1 MKKFDDI
8 YLDIKLKIE
17 QSEYKANDLLPSEHQ
32 LTEMYQVS
40 RETVRKALKV
50 LLEHGYIQKKQGKGS
65 IVLDRRQFNFSVSG
79 LTSFKELQELQNM
92 PSHTKVIENK
102 IMKAPKFL
110 VDMGLVSAKDNVIKL
125 IRQRIVNHDVV
136 IVDTDYINAQLVKQ
150 LPTSEMEQSLY
161 RYLEEE
167 QGLQIAYAKKEV
179 TVEPLTELDR
189 LYMPED
195 FNTHVVVVRGQVFL
209 EDTQFIQYTESR
221 HRLDKFKFID
231 FARRI
236 RV

>member
-8 YLDIKLKIE
+8 YLDIKTKIE
-17 QSEYKANDLLPSEHQ
+17 NFEYKANDLLPSEHQ
-32 LTEMYQVS
+32 LTETYGVS
-40 RETVRKALKV
+40 RETVRKALQL

-92 PSHTKVIENK
+92 PSRTKVIENK
-102 IMKAPKFL
+102 LMPAPDFL
-110 VDMGLVSAKDNVIKL
+110 VEMGLVSRKDKVIKL
-125 IRQRIVNHDVV
+125 IRQRIVNQDIV
-136 IVDTDYINAQLVKQ
+136 IVDTDYINAQLVNQ
-150 LPTSEMEQSLY
+150 LPTHEMEVSLY

-167 QGLQIAYAKKEV
+167 HGLQIAYAKKEV
-179 TVEPLTELDR
+179 TVEPLTEFDN

-195 FNTHVVVVRGQVFL
+195 ANTHVVVVRGQVFL

-231 FARRI
+231 FARRM

>member
-17 QSEYKANDLLPSEHQ
+17 NFEYKANDLLPSENQ
-32 LTEMYQVS
+32 LTELYQVS
-40 RETVRKALKV
+40 RETVRKALKL
-50 LLEHGYIQKKQGKGS
+50 LLEQGYIQKKQGKGS

-92 PSHTKVIENK
+92 QSHTVVVENK
-102 IMKAPKFL
+102 TIQAPKFL
-110 VDMGLVSAKDNVIKL
+110 VDMGLVSATDNVIKL

-136 IVDTDYINAQLVKQ
+136 IVDTDYINAQLVDQ

-161 RYLEEE
+161 RYLEEDK
-167 QGLQIAYAKKEV
+167 GLQIAYAKKEV
-179 TVEPLTELDR
+179 TVEPLTVFDHT
-189 LYMPED
+189 YMPED
-195 FNTHVVVVRGQVFL
+195 PNTHVVVVRGQVFL

-231 FARRI
+231 FARRT
-236 RV
+236 RL